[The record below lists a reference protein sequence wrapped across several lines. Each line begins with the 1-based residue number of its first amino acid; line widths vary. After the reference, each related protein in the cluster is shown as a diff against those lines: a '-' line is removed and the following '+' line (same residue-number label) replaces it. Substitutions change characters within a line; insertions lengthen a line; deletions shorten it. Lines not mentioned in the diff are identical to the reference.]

1 MKHQPPSGMKKI
13 ELHDGSYSVSDTQDY
28 FECIIKKHETM
39 TDNPP
44 VRISVNK
51 IENMIKFRIE
61 TGYYLKVDKI
71 ELL

>member
-13 ELHDGSYSVSDTQDY
+13 GLHDGSYSVSDTQDY

-51 IENMIKFRIE
+51 INMIKFRIE
-61 TGYYLKVDKI
+61 TGYYLKVDKV

>member
-1 MKHQPPSGMKKI
+1 MKKI
-13 ELHDGSYSVSDTQDY
+13 GLHDGSYSVSDTQDY

-61 TGYYLKVDKI
+61 TGYYLKVDKV

>member
-61 TGYYLKVDKI
+61 TGYYLKVDKV